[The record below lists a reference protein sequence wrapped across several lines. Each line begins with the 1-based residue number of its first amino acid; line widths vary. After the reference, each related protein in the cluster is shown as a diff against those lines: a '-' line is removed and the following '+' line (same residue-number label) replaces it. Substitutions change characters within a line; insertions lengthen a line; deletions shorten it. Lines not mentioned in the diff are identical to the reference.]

1 MCIISY
7 YCIALSLCVSPHPYP
22 RTSGPD
28 NSSDTESAPSPS
40 QADPPKVSV
49 MAAQRDEDSTGVAAT
64 ASEQDASASSK
75 GPEALPEVKQ
85 EKSPEEAGGSDGMA
99 GAQDDRCRGGGGGYD
114 EAQVHTKSE
123 PQDVEMSG
131 PGDIQVKL
139 EPDARERIDKHGE
152 LGGGQHEHPHSDND
166 SSATCSADE
175 DVETE
180 PR

>member
-1 MCIISY
+1 M
-7 YCIALSLCVSPHPYP
+7 
-22 RTSGPD
+22 SGPD

-40 QADPPKVSV
+40 QADPSKVGG
-49 MAAQRDEDSTGVAAT
+49 MAAQRDEDSTGVATT
-64 ASEQDASASSK
+64 ASEQDAAAASK
-75 GPEALPEVKQ
+75 CPEAPAEVKL

-99 GAQDDRCRGGGGGYD
+99 GAHDDRGRCGGGGYD

-139 EPDARERIDKHGE
+139 EPDARERMDKHG
-152 LGGGQHEHPHSDND
+152 EHPHSDND